1 MAEWL
6 KAAVLKRFLGYCGKL
21 NKIHHILLLAKGL
34 PRI

>member
-6 KAAVLKRFLGYCGKL
+6 KAAVLKRFLGHSRKL
-21 NKIHHILLLAKGL
+21 NNIHQILLLAKGL